1 MSRAPTPLDRRIA
14 LALGILTFVVLWATE
29 RAVGFVRDES
39 VYFAAA
45 EQFARWWAVL
55 FHRPASALSDPVI
68 TQAFDFNHEHPML
81 MKSLYGW

>member
-1 MSRAPTPLDRRIA
+1 VSRAPSPLDRRIA
-14 LALGILTFVVLWATE
+14 LALALLAFVVLWATE

-55 FHRPASALSDPVI
+55 FHRPASALSDPPSARPS
-68 TQAFDFNHEHPML
+68 T
-81 MKSLYGW
+81 STTSTRCS